1 MAVDRPDLRA
11 LLRVAGPARPLPSR
25 GGPDRRCG
33 QLPYADPHHLAGC
46 AGHDAGLGDPE
57 RHRCPQD
64 LRHPL
69 PHHSGR
75 PELRHGVPRHLHL
88 PHGPL
93 DHPARASTG
102 HGTHPAGSRRR
113 EAGGALM
120 FEIRTRWGR
129 ILLQVV
135 VTLLVLPF
143 LFPLVAMVQGSL
155 AGDGWA
161 NYEAVLAVPGLWR
174 FFLNTVVIA
183 AGVIVLVYI
192 VTMLAAYGFGKLRIR
207 GREVYFWMLLA
218 CLTLP
223 EVVLLTPLFT
233 TAQAFGFFDTYWA
246 VILPIAAL
254 QVPFAVLLARNFVQG
269 IPDELFEAARVDGG
283 SVINGFRHLVIP
295 LTRPIAAAILIFTLI
310 GAWNNYLFPLV
321 FLQSPE
327 MQTITLVPQFF
338 VGQFSNDQT
347 KILASA
353 VIIAIPEV
361 VAYLCLQRYFERG
374 LAAGAIK

>member
-1 MAVDRPDLRA
+1 
-11 LLRVAGPARPLPSR
+11 
-25 GGPDRRCG
+25 
-33 QLPYADPHHLAGC
+33 
-46 AGHDAGLGDPE
+46 
-57 RHRCPQD
+57 
-64 LRHPL
+64 
-69 PHHSGR
+69 
-75 PELRHGVPRHLHL
+75 
-88 PHGPL
+88 
-93 DHPARASTG
+93 
-102 HGTHPAGSRRR
+102 
-113 EAGGALM
+113 M
-120 FEIRTRWGR
+120 FEVRSLWGR

-135 VTLLVLPF
+135 VTVMVLPF
-143 LFPLVAMVQGSL
+143 LFPLVAMVQGSF
-155 AGDGWA
+155 AGDGWR
-161 NYEAVLAVPGLWR
+161 NYAAVLAVPGLWR
-174 FFLNTVVIA
+174 FFVNTVVIA
-183 AGVIVLVYI
+183 AGTIVIVYVI
-192 VTMLAAYGFGKLRIR
+192 TMLAAYGFGKLHIR
-207 GREVYFWMLLA
+207 GREVYFWLLLA

-269 IPDELFEAARVDGG
+269 IPEELFEAVRVDGG
-283 SVINGFRHLVIP
+283 SAINGFRHLVIP
-295 LTRPIAAAILIFTLI
+295 LTRPIAAAVLIFTLI
-310 GAWNNYLFPLV
+310 AAWNNYLFPLV

-361 VAYLCLQRYFERG
+361 VAYLCLQGMFERG